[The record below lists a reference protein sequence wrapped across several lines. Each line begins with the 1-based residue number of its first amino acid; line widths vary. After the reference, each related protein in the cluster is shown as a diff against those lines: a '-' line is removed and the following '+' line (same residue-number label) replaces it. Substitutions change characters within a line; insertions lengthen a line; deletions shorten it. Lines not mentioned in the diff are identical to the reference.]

1 VAPRCSRAARNVDPR
16 VKEILARLAAE
27 REDLG
32 SSSARRAC
40 VTIDE
45 QLALLRKGTVD
56 CLPEGELRR
65 KLERSQKTGKP
76 LRVKAGFD
84 PTAPD
89 IHVGHT
95 VLIRKMRHF
104 QQLGHTAIFLIG
116 DFTGMI
122 GDPSGRSATRPAL
135 TREQIDDNAETY
147 KQQIFKLLDRELT
160 EIRFNNEWFS
170 KMGADAFIRLAG
182 KATVAQLLERDD
194 FKKRFLAQAPIS
206 LHELMYALAQGYDS
220 VALEA
225 DVELGG
231 TDQRFNLLMAR
242 QIQQAYGVK
251 EPQLIMTTPLLEGLD
266 GVQKMSKSLGNY
278 IGITEPP
285 RDIFGKIMSISDE
298 LMWRYYELLTDLSLG
313 EINAVKEAVARGERH
328 PRDAKADLARRI
340 VADFHSQAE
349 AEAASREFDQMF
361 REHQAPSDIPT
372 IEKPAGG
379 IRLVKLVAAE
389 GLAPSVSEAQ
399 RLVAQGGVRV
409 NGERVSDIKLEV
421 GSQPGDE
428 ALIQVGSRKFL
439 RVVFK

>member
-1 VAPRCSRAARNVDPR
+1 
-16 VKEILARLAAE
+16 
-27 REDLG
+27 
-32 SSSARRAC
+32 

-45 QLALLRKGTVD
+45 QLALLKKGTVD
-56 CLPEGELRR
+56 CIPEAELRR
-65 KLERSQKTGKP
+65 KLERSAKTGVP

-89 IHVGHT
+89 IHLGHT

-104 QQLGHTAIFLIG
+104 QQLGHQVIFLIG

-135 TREQIDDNAETY
+135 TREQIDENAETY
-147 KQQIFKLLDRELT
+147 KQQIFKLLDRERT

-170 KMGADAFIRLAG
+170 KFTADELVRLAG

-194 FKKRFLAQAPIS
+194 FKKRFQAQAPIS
-206 LHELMYALAQGYDS
+206 LHELLYALAQGYDS

-231 TDQRFNLLMAR
+231 TDQKFNLLMAR
-242 QIQQAYGVK
+242 QVQQAYGVK

-278 IGITEPP
+278 IGITESP
-285 RDIFGKIMSISDE
+285 RDIFGKVMSISDE
-298 LMWRYYELLTDLSLG
+298 LMWRYYELLTDESLTDITG
-313 EINAVKEAVARGERH
+313 LKAAVERGERH
-328 PRDAKADLARRI
+328 PRDLKAELARRI

-349 AEAASREFDQMF
+349 AEEASREFDQLF
-361 REHQAPSDIPT
+361 RDRQRPSDVHT
-372 IEKPAGG
+372 IEKPAGA
-379 IRLVKLVAAE
+379 IRLVKLLAAE
-389 GLAPSVSEAQ
+389 GLAASVGEAQ

-409 NGERVSDIKLEV
+409 NDERVSDVKLEV

>member
-1 VAPRCSRAARNVDPR
+1 
-16 VKEILARLAAE
+16 L
-27 REDLG
+27 
-32 SSSARRAC
+32 
-40 VTIDE
+40 TIDE
-45 QLALLRKGTVD
+45 QITFLRKGAVD
-56 CLPEGELRR
+56 CIPEDELRR
-65 KLERSQKTGKP
+65 KLERSQKAGKP

-135 TREQIDDNAETY
+135 TREQINENAETY
-147 KQQIFKLLDRELT
+147 KQQIFKLLDRERT

-170 KMGADAFIRLAG
+170 KMSADAFVRLAG

-194 FKKRFLAQAPIS
+194 FKKRFQAQAPIS

-225 DVELGG
+225 DIELGG
-231 TDQRFNLLMAR
+231 TDQKFNLLMAR

-266 GVQKMSKSLGNY
+266 GVQKMSKSLNNY

-285 RDIFGKIMSISDE
+285 RDIFGKVMSVSDE
-298 LMWRYYELLTDLSLG
+298 MMWRYYELLTDLSLS
-313 EINAVKEAVARGERH
+313 EIRGMKEAAATGERH
-328 PRDAKADLARRI
+328 PRDSKADLARRI
-340 VADFHSQAE
+340 VADFHSQGE
-349 AEAASREFDQMF
+349 ADTANREFDQMF
-361 REHQAPSDIPT
+361 REHQAPTDIPT
-372 IEKPAGG
+372 VERPAAA
-379 IRLVKLVAAE
+379 IRLVKLVASE
-389 GLAPSVSEAQ
+389 GLASSVAEAQ
-399 RLVAQGGVRV
+399 RLVAQGGVKL
-409 NGERVSDIKLEV
+409 NGEKVSDIKVEV
-421 GSQPGDE
+421 GSQAGDE
-428 ALIQVGSRKFL
+428 AMIQVGSRKFL
-439 RVVFK
+439 RVIFK